1 MTFLIGING
10 FKGSGKNTAGD
21 FIQAWAEVHDLVVK
35 QRAFAELMKLSAAR
49 CLGLATNINDAV
61 VLMDSLKEDGDILIT
76 IPGQTIMREITG
88 REYLKWFGTE
98 GHRDVFG
105 ADFWVDL
112 LLPLERNWVF
122 EWKDKLDNQLDFA
135 VITDV
140 RFANEAR
147 RIKEVG
153 GVVWNIDR
161 GLAGDGHASEQPL
174 PPHLVDITI
183 DNRSTLEAF
192 EVNVIGILENAFR
205 PR

>member
-1 MTFLIGING
+1 MTNLIGING
-10 FKGSGKNTAGD
+10 FKGSGKNTAGN
-21 FIQAWAEVHDLVVK
+21 IVQGLAEARGLVVI

-61 VLMDSLKEDGDILIT
+61 VLMDCLKENGDILIT
-76 IPGQTIMREITG
+76 IPDQTIMREITG

-105 ADFWVDL
+105 DDFWVDL
-112 LLPLERNWVF
+112 LLPLEHNWVF
-122 EWKDKLDNQLDFA
+122 EWKDKLDNRLDFA

-161 GLAGDGHASEQPL
+161 GLDGDGHVSEQPL
-174 PPHLVDITI
+174 PTHLVDLVI
-183 DNRSTLEAF
+183 DNRSTLEAL
-192 EVNVIGILENAFR
+192 EINVKNAMETQWAI
-205 PR
+205 